1 MARRHIPEGQEPQQT
16 VNRAEQ
22 IQRAQQ
28 EHAATNET
36 STTMLDVDGTIMW
49 HMKNVIKPKVV
60 ENGELINVPIIWGS
74 AERWSSVQNDG
85 FFRDTKGRIMIP
97 LVMVR
102 RTGMAPYDGLKVN
115 KMTDE
120 MYLNYQ
126 KKYSK
131 RNRYDKF
138 TAINGNIGSKL
149 RGEKPE
155 LETYQVR
162 FPDYVTVTYDLTLWC
177 EYVEQVNKLTELL
190 VYYGGKTWGDS
201 KEGRASIIAQTT
213 AYDFAQEIGTGTDRV
228 VRSTVSLETVAP
240 LMPKYI
246 SDEIV
251 SKKASSIRKT
261 SVAFNES
268 TIIK

>member
-1 MARRHIPEGQEPQQT
+1 MARRHIPEGQEPKQK

-22 IQRAQQ
+22 IQRGQKEFAS
-28 EHAATNET
+28 TNET
-36 STTMLDVDGTIMW
+36 STTMLDVDGTILW

-74 AERWSSVQNDG
+74 AERWSSVQNEG

-102 RTGMAPYDGLKVN
+102 RTGMAPYDGLQVN

-120 MYLNYQ
+120 LFMNYQ

-138 TAINGNIGSKL
+138 TAINGNIAQQL

-155 LETYQVR
+155 IETYQVR
-162 FPDYVTVTYDLTLWC
+162 FPDYVTITYDLTLWC

-190 VYYGGKTWGDS
+190 VYYGGKTWGDNR
-201 KEGRASIIAQTT
+201 EGRAAIIARTT
-213 AYDFAQEIGTGTDRV
+213 AYDFAQEIGTGTDRI
-228 VRSTVSLETVAP
+228 VRSTVSLETIAP

-251 SKKASSIRKT
+251 SKKVHSVRKT
-261 SVAFNES
+261 SVNFKE
-268 TIIK
+268 TIK